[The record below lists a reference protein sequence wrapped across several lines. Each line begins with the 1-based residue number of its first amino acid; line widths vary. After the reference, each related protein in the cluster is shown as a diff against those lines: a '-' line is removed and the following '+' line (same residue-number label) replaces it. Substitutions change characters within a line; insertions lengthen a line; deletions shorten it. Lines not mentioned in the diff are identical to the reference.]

1 MQLKIVF
8 LGTSSAVPTAKRGLS
23 STVIVRG
30 NEALIFD
37 AGEGMQR
44 NFLNSNIGFRRK
56 MSIFITHMHSDHV
69 VGLLGLLQ
77 TMALFKRKEEVRIYA
92 PKELLAFIII
102 NQKLLNFSLPYP
114 IRFQE
119 VREGIVVKARDYK
132 VSACKAEHGI
142 EAYSYCFEEFPRP
155 GVFYP
160 EKALALGIPEGHL
173 WHKLQHGES
182 IEIDGK
188 VIRPEQVTGSK
199 RKGRKIGISGDTRP
213 SSNLIEF
220 FKGCDV
226 LVFDSTYAEEHATNA
241 LENMH
246 STASEAALLA
256 YKADVKLLVLT
267 HFSARY
273 DDTSILVNEAKRIYH
288 NVIAAEDLM
297 SIDVPYPD

>member
-1 MQLKIVF
+1 M
-8 LGTSSAVPTAKRGLS
+8 
-23 STVIVRG
+23 
-30 NEALIFD
+30 E
-37 AGEGMQR
+37 
-44 NFLNSNIGFRRK
+44 
-56 MSIFITHMHSDHV
+56 
-69 VGLLGLLQ
+69 
-77 TMALFKRKEEVRIYA
+77 
-92 PKELLAFIII
+92 
-102 NQKLLNFSLPYP
+102 
-114 IRFQE
+114 
-119 VREGIVVKARDYK
+119 
-132 VSACKAEHGI
+132 
-142 EAYSYCFEEFPRP
+142 
-155 GVFYP
+155 
-160 EKALALGIPEGHL
+160 
-173 WHKLQHGES
+173 
-182 IEIDGK
+182 
-188 VIRPEQVTGSK
+188 RPEQVTGSK
-199 RKGRKIGISGDTRP
+199 RKGRKIEISGDTRP